1 MTGKKVLEEILNL
14 LKVFKLSC
22 TVQAFCMVS
31 EELLQAITRLNI
43 YMQEQKDLQAWIP
56 FVQVGIC
63 TSRHL
68 YSILDHKKIWMLK
81 DKFKIIDSG
90 FNIVNN

>member
-22 TVQAFCMVS
+22 TIQAFCLVS
-31 EELLQAITRLNI
+31 EEILQAITRLNI
-43 YMQEQKDLQAWIP
+43 YIQEQKYLQAWIP

-63 TSRHL
+63 IQSWTIKKSGCLRTS
-68 YSILDHKKIWMLK
+68 SKI
-81 DKFKIIDSG
+81 
-90 FNIVNN
+90 

>member
-1 MTGKKVLEEILNL
+1 MYHTSLLFGIRGNPTSYNKVEYLYTRAEIFTSLD
-14 LKVFKLSC
+14 
-22 TVQAFCMVS
+22 T
-31 EELLQAITRLNI
+31 
-43 YMQEQKDLQAWIP
+43 
-56 FVQVGIC
+56 IC

-81 DKFKIIDSG
+81 DKFKNIDSG